1 MSTVIAQRR
10 ARSTRRVVILLG
22 LVVTALL
29 ANIAY
34 FLATSGTVP
43 GPKIVPPPGTPST
56 GAGVVKVTPMTS
68 TVTRSNGGA
77 QLTAGLTL
85 AKITLAASA
94 VNGARITVAWTNVG
108 TAAAVLGNPNAQIS
122 VGLYYAIHTTSCT
135 ATSGTKVVDPYVNLK
150 ISTTTYCL
158 ELATGTKGKFTS
170 TAGELLLADNQVEG
184 YMITRG
190 LPQATTA
197 VRTSL
202 LAQCSATTTSWCQV
216 ATITTAS
223 SRVLYV
229 VASIVN
235 PGNTPKGQQAQLTHL
250 TFYIH
255 GNSAFSY

>member
-1 MSTVIAQRR
+1 MITSTVAPQRR
-10 ARSTRRVVILLG
+10 VRSARRVASLLG

-43 GPKIVPPPGTPST
+43 GSKIVPPPGTPST

-77 QLTAGLTL
+77 QLTAGVTL
-85 AKITLAASA
+85 AKITLSASA

-108 TAAAVLGNPNAQIS
+108 TASAVLSNPNAQIS
-122 VGLYYAIHTTSCT
+122 VGLYYAIHTTSCSS
-135 ATSGTKVVDPYVNLK
+135 TSTTKVVDPYVNVN
-150 ISTTTYCL
+150 ISSTTYCL

-170 TAGELLLADNQVEG
+170 TTGKLLLADNQVEG
-184 YMITRG
+184 YMITH
-190 LPQATTA
+190 LPQATVT
-197 VRTSL
+197 TSP
-202 LAQCSATTTSWCQV
+202 LAACSPSTTSWCQDPTV
-216 ATITTAS
+216 TTPS

-250 TFYIH
+250 TFYVH
-255 GNSAFSY
+255 GNSALS